1 MVLDV
6 IKYQNIKVS
15 ALCIF
20 FFAFKT
26 SFSRV
31 VGIPN
36 KQKLT
41 NVQNL
46 VFLLKFLPNI
56 LKEKLV
62 QEIGTSGLQ
71 SIRKENFFKEDQTD
85 CLYRRFNVE
94 LSNMETVLQ
103 RATFLKLQ
111 FHDKNHI
118 SVIVKFPLFSD

>member
-1 MVLDV
+1 MGV
-6 IKYQNIKVS
+6 
-15 ALCIF
+15 F

-46 VFLLKFLPNI
+46 AFLFKFLPNI

-71 SIRKENFFKEDQTD
+71 SIRKENFFKEDQTV

-94 LSNMETVLQ
+94 LSNMGQYCSGL
-103 RATFLKLQ
+103 
-111 FHDKNHI
+111 
-118 SVIVKFPLFSD
+118 LF